1 MTHTHLSA
9 TPLVQ
14 ATPRRRF
21 LRLAT
26 LGAGAA
32 LFAVAGLRSAHAAS
46 DKPLD
51 ALLLSCMDYRL
62 MDDVER
68 YMAERGLADKYDHVI
83 LAGASLGAITDVFP
97 SWQQTFWDHVDIAI
111 TLHNIQRVILLDHRD
126 CGAFKVLLGE
136 THTATPNIEKAT
148 HAEQLAILKQRINA
162 RNPQLAVETLLMALD
177 GSVEVLNV

>member
-1 MTHTHLSA
+1 MSHTRLPVA
-9 TPLVQ
+9 T
-14 ATPRRRF
+14 AEFAAPRRRF

-26 LGAGAA
+26 LSTGVA
-32 LFAVAGLRSAHAAS
+32 LFAVAGLRPAGAAT

-83 LAGASLGAITDVFP
+83 LAGASLGAITNVFP

-126 CGAFKVLLGE
+126 CGAYKVLLGE
-136 THTATPNIEKAT
+136 THLATPNIEKAT
-148 HAEQLAILKQRINA
+148 HAEQLAILKQRIHA